1 MAAID
6 PATLTVIQRRLK
18 AITNEMSLSLLRS
31 ARSTILSEAKD
42 FVTALFDAG
51 GRLLEQTE
59 HIPVLAYALPPAM
72 EQVIRFF
79 GDEIYA
85 GDIILHNDPFTGGN
99 QCADVKVIKPVFYE
113 NRLAAWVAIS
123 SHQADIGG
131 GQPGGYN
138 PTARTIFEEALRIP
152 PVKLFEAGRLRRDVW
167 GLVFG
172 NVRFDDLVEGDIK
185 AAIGGATVG
194 ARAYIELLDA
204 YGHDVLQYYTQ
215 ELIASTERMMRSEI
229 ARIPNGVYRSE
240 AIAFHDGFDPAAKM
254 PVCLCLT
261 VAGDELT
268 FDYTGTAPQT
278 QGYVNSPLS
287 ATLSS
292 TMLSLL
298 MCIDIRAIPNN
309 VGRLSPIHIIAPEGS
324 MLNPRFPAATSYGN
338 HLADQI
344 SAAVFRA
351 LAQAVPDRVTAGWNP
366 THNAVVVG
374 RDPRRDKA
382 FVDLLFIGAKGGGG
396 ALRGH
401 DGYDH
406 IGSVYTA
413 GGARAQDPEM
423 FEHVNPLLI
432 HRYEYATDSP
442 GAGRWRGGYGVRFEM
457 ECLAPVDYISVI
469 GDGTVEAAR
478 PFGLFGGQPGCLNVI
493 ELIYPDGRRRR
504 VASKEVIRDVPA
516 GTRWHQTKAGGGGY
530 GDARERSRD
539 QVRREVR
546 QGLISPDSA
555 VRDYG
560 LDVSFL
566 AEEDTR

>member
-1 MAAID
+1 MAVID

-42 FVTALFDAG
+42 FVTALFDAN

-59 HIPVLAYALPPAM
+59 HIPVLAYALPPAL
-72 EQVIRFF
+72 EHVIRFF
-79 GDEIYA
+79 EGEIYP

-99 QCADVKVIKPVFYE
+99 QCSDLKVIKPVFYK
-113 NRLAAWVAIS
+113 NRLAGWVTIS
-123 SHQADIGG
+123 GHQADIGG

-138 PTARTIFEEALRIP
+138 PTARTIFEEAIRIP
-152 PVKLFEAGRLRRDVW
+152 PVKICEAGRMRRDVW

-172 NVRFDDLVEGDIK
+172 NIRFDLVEGDVK

-194 ARAYIELLDA
+194 ERAYIELLDT
-204 YGHDVLQYYTQ
+204 YGHDVVQYYTR

-229 ARIPNGVYRSE
+229 ARIPNGVYRGE
-240 AIAFHDGFDPAAKM
+240 ATAFHDGIDPEAAM
-254 PVCLCLT
+254 PVRLTLT
-261 VAGDELT
+261 VAGDEIT

-278 QGYVNSPLS
+278 NGYVNSPLS

-292 TMLSLL
+292 TMLAFL
-298 MCIDIRAIPNN
+298 MCIDAGVIPNN
-309 VGRLSPIHIIAPEGS
+309 AGRLRPIHIIAPEGS

-338 HLADQI
+338 HLGDQI

-351 LAQAVPDRVTAGWNP
+351 LSQAVPHRVTAGWNP

-374 RDPRRDKA
+374 RDPRRNKP

-396 ALRGH
+396 ALQGH

-406 IGSVYTA
+406 IGSIYTA

-432 HRYEYATDSP
+432 QRYEYATDSA

-457 ECLAPVDYISVI
+457 ECLAPVDYISVL

-478 PFGLFGGQPGCLNVI
+478 PFGLFGGEPGCLNQI
-493 ELIYPDGRRRR
+493 ELVYPDGRRHL
-504 VASKEVIRDVPA
+504 AGSKEVIRGVPA
-516 GTRWHQTKAGGGGY
+516 GTRWLQTKAGGGGY
-530 GDARERSRD
+530 GDPRERPRET
-539 QVRREVR
+539 VRREVQ
-546 QGLISPDSA
+546 QGLLSPASA

-560 LDVSFL
+560 LDESVL
-566 AEEDTR
+566 TEEGTR